1 MKSTQCRSG
10 LESYRSEQEYERLKS
25 RVAALE
31 YEVARLR
38 ERLTDLEQDCD
49 PEPIAHMW
57 EDR

>member
-1 MKSTQCRSG
+1 MRS
-10 LESYRSEQEYERLKS
+10 LESYRAEQEYERLKS

-38 ERLTDLEQDCD
+38 ERLDNHDHDYD
-49 PEPIAHMW
+49 PEYDLHMM

>member
-1 MKSTQCRSG
+1 MRS
-10 LESYRSEQEYERLKS
+10 LESYRAEREYERLKS

-38 ERLTDLEQDCD
+38 ERLDNHDHDDITFADV
-49 PEPIAHMW
+49 HGW